1 MYRQSLIPTCSTL
14 RSLAGAAAIVAMAA
28 ALGPAAFIMI
38 WFGNA
43 SLYLE

>member
-1 MYRQSLIPTCSTL
+1 MYRPSSTLTCSTL

-28 ALGPAAFIMI
+28 ALGPATFIVI

-43 SLYLE
+43 SLYP